1 MAIGL
6 ETLTILKSQYDEDL
20 KPAKEDEED
29 LDGFSIDEEDED
41 EDEDEE
47 DDEEDDSKDEEEYL
61 E

>member
-29 LDGFSIDEEDED
+29 LDEFSIDE

>member
-41 EDEDEE
+41 EE
-47 DDEEDDSKDEEEYL
+47 DDGEDEEEYL

>member
-41 EDEDEE
+41 EE

>member
-41 EDEDEE
+41 EDEE